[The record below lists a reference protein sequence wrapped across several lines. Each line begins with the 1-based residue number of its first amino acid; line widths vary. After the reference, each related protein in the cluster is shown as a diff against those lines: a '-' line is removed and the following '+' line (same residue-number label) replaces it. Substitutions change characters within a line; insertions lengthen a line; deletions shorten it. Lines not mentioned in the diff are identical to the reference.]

1 MMANL
6 LGLSALLLA
15 NAFLATART
24 LFANVSANDRE
35 HNDENGDTGARL
47 VELLLEDPTRLQ
59 LTLRLLQTLTRLLFA
74 GWLGWLLL
82 PELQPAGPLALTLL
96 AVVLTLALLVL
107 GELLPQSLLLSAPT
121 LWAARLAPAM
131 LALNWLCTPATRLLQ
146 WSAGRLGVPLSERE
160 RLQVTPDEI
169 KDLVDAGEEGG
180 SIEQDERQMIYS
192 VFQFSDTLVREV
204 MIPRIDVLTLDV
216 ETPLADAHAAVVQ
229 NGFSRI
235 PVYEHS
241 VDNVIG
247 LLYAKDLLTAQA
259 AGKDDP
265 ALRDILRAPFFVPET
280 KKIDALLPELQAQRM
295 HMAIVVDEYG
305 GMAGVVT
312 LEDLVEELI
321 GEVQDEYD
329 AEEEVL
335 FRQIGEQEYL
345 VHGRMDIDDLNRKL
359 QSEMD
364 SGEAD
369 TLAGYIFGQLG
380 RVPDI
385 DERLEINGLLLEV
398 QQVVER
404 QIRWVRVLRRS
415 ELPAPASA
423 AQDE

>member
-6 LGLSALLLA
+6 LGLAGMLLA
-15 NAFLATART
+15 NALLATART
-24 LFANVSANDRE
+24 LFANVSANGLE
-35 HNDENGDTGARL
+35 ESGENGDAGARL
-47 VELLLEDPTRLQ
+47 VRLLLEDLTRLQ
-59 LTLRLLQTLTRLLFA
+59 LTLRLLQTLTRMLFA
-74 GWLGWLLL
+74 GGLVWLLL
-82 PELQPAGPLALTLL
+82 PVLQRAGAPLVAFLT
-96 AVVLTLALLVL
+96 VVLTLALLVV
-107 GELLPQSLLLSAPT
+107 GELVPQSLVLGAPT

-131 LALNWLCTPATRLLQ
+131 VALNWLCAPGTRLLE
-146 WSAGRLGVPLSERE
+146 WSAGRLGVPLSERD
-160 RLQVTPDEI
+160 RLLITPDEI
-169 KDLVDAGEEGG
+169 KDLVDAGEVGG

-204 MIPRIDVLTLDV
+204 MIPRIDVLALDV
-216 ETPLADAHAAVVQ
+216 ETPMAEAHAAVVE

-235 PVYEHS
+235 PVYEFS
-241 VDNVIG
+241 VDNVVG

-259 AGKDDP
+259 GGEDDP
-265 ALRDILRAPFFVPET
+265 ALREILRVAFFVPET

-321 GEVQDEYD
+321 GEVQDEHD
-329 AEEEVL
+329 PEEEVS
-335 FRQIGEQEYL
+335 FRQIGEHEYM

-359 QSEMD
+359 PTEID

-369 TLAGYIFGQLG
+369 TLAGFIFGKLG

-385 DERLEINGLLLEV
+385 GARLEINGLLLEV

-404 QIRWVRVLRRS
+404 QIRWVRVLHRS
-415 ELPAPASA
+415 ELSVHPNVGE
-423 AQDE
+423 D

>member
-1 MMANL
+1 VA
-6 LGLSALLLA
+6 
-15 NAFLATART
+15 
-24 LFANVSANDRE
+24 
-35 HNDENGDTGARL
+35 
-47 VELLLEDPTRLQ
+47 
-59 LTLRLLQTLTRLLFA
+59 
-74 GWLGWLLL
+74 
-82 PELQPAGPLALTLL
+82 
-96 AVVLTLALLVL
+96 LTLALLIL
-107 GELLPQSLLLSAPT
+107 GELLPQSLLVSAPT

-131 LALNWLCTPATRLLQ
+131 FALNWLCTPATRLLQ

-160 RLQVTPDEI
+160 RLLVTPDEI

-204 MIPRIDVLTLDV
+204 MIPRIDVLALDV
-216 ETPLADAHAAVVQ
+216 ETPLVDAHAAVVQ

-259 AGKDDP
+259 SAADGP
-265 ALRDILRAPFFVPET
+265 TLREIVRTPTFVPET

-335 FRQIGEQEYL
+335 FRQIREQEYL

-364 SGEAD
+364 SGEAN
-369 TLAGYIFGQLG
+369 TLAGFIFGQLG

-385 DERLEINGLLLEV
+385 GERLEINGLLLEV

-404 QIRWVRVLRRS
+404 QIRWVRILRRS
-415 ELPAPASA
+415 QLPARVSA
-423 AQDE
+423 DGDE

>member
-1 MMANL
+1 
-6 LGLSALLLA
+6 
-15 NAFLATART
+15 
-24 LFANVSANDRE
+24 
-35 HNDENGDTGARL
+35 
-47 VELLLEDPTRLQ
+47 
-59 LTLRLLQTLTRLLFA
+59 
-74 GWLGWLLL
+74 
-82 PELQPAGPLALTLL
+82 
-96 AVVLTLALLVL
+96 
-107 GELLPQSLLLSAPT
+107 
-121 LWAARLAPAM
+121 
-131 LALNWLCTPATRLLQ
+131 
-146 WSAGRLGVPLSERE
+146 
-160 RLQVTPDEI
+160 
-169 KDLVDAGEEGG
+169 
-180 SIEQDERQMIYS
+180 
-192 VFQFSDTLVREV
+192 
-204 MIPRIDVLTLDV
+204 
-216 ETPLADAHAAVVQ
+216 VQ

-259 AGKDDP
+259 SAADGP
-265 ALRDILRAPFFVPET
+265 TLREIVRTPTFVPET

-335 FRQIGEQEYL
+335 FRQIREQEYL

-364 SGEAD
+364 SGEAN
-369 TLAGYIFGQLG
+369 TLAGFIFGQLG

-385 DERLEINGLLLEV
+385 GERLEINGLLLEV

-404 QIRWVRVLRRS
+404 QIRWVRILRRS
-415 ELPAPASA
+415 QLPARVSA
-423 AQDE
+423 DGDE